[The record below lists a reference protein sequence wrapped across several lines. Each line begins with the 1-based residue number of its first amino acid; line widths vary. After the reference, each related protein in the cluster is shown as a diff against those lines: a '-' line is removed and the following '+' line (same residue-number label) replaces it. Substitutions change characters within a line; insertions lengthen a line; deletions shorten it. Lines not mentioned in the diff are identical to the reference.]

1 MGGLRSPGRWH
12 SAGRRIVYFA
22 ETPSGAMLEI
32 LAHLELDPNDDI
44 PQNYQ
49 LLKVHVE
56 KENIGFDMPI
66 ASLGKDWVNR
76 LDITRASG
84 DTWLREKRS
93 ALLRVPSAIMPETW
107 NWLLNPLHTEA
118 ANVKVIS
125 ATSYPYDPRLL
136 R

>member
-1 MGGLRSPGRWH
+1 MRSSGRWH
-12 SAGRRIVYFA
+12 TAGHRIVYLA

-32 LAHLELDPNDDI
+32 LAHLEIGLNDDI

-49 LLKVHVE
+49 ILKVHAE
-56 KENIGFDMPI
+56 KENIGFDIPI
-66 ASLGKDWVNR
+66 ADLGKVWANR
-76 LDITRASG
+76 LDLTRAIG
-84 DTWLREKRS
+84 DTWLREKKS

-118 ANVKVIS
+118 ASVKVIL
-125 ATSYPYDPRLL
+125 ATSYPYDARLL